1 MAAKGCTNTMK
12 NKLITAAAAVLL
24 CGGLLVGCG
33 SGEQKSAEPAADA
46 ASEKIE
52 VVCTTFPAY
61 DWVMQ
66 VVGDQAANYEIT
78 YLMDSGVD
86 LHSYQPSVE
95 DVAKITDADL
105 FVYVG
110 GESDEW
116 ASDIIAS
123 SGGPDLHTVSMLEA
137 VGDAAVEEE
146 IVEGMHADEHEHEHE
161 EGEAAE
167 DEDHEHE
174 EGEDHEH
181 EEGPEYDGHVWLSLK
196 NAQTLVNAIAGEL
209 SEVDAENAAVNTAN
223 ASAYCAKLAELDA
236 SYADVVKAA
245 SKSVVIFADRFP
257 FRYLVDDYGLTYYA
271 AFVGCSAE
279 TEASFETVAFL
290 AQKVDELEAKSVLV
304 IENSD
309 QTIAQTVIQNTKT
322 KDQTILV
329 MDSLQSTTAAEVA
342 EGKTYLDTMANNLS
356 VLTEALA

>member
-33 SGEQKSAEPAADA
+33 SGGQKSAEPAADA
-46 ASEKIE
+46 AGEKIE
-52 VVCTTFPAY
+52 VVCATFPAY
-61 DWVMQ
+61 DWVNQ

-95 DVAKITDADL
+95 DVAKIADADL

-123 SGGPDLHTVSMLEA
+123 SGGPELHTVNMLEA

-146 IVEGMHADEHEHEHE
+146 VVEGMQADEHDHEESEEHEHEEGEEHEHE
-161 EGEAAE
+161 EGEA
-167 DEDHEHE
+167 
-174 EGEDHEH
+174 
-181 EEGPEYDGHVWLSLK
+181 EYDEHVWLSLK

-209 SEVDAENAAVNTAN
+209 SEVDAENAAVYTAN

-329 MDSLQSTTAAEVA
+329 MDSLQSTTDAEVA
-342 EGKTYLDTMANNLS
+342 EGKSYLGTMEQNLV
-356 VLTEALA
+356 VLTTALS